1 MLVKQ
6 YGSRICSVSMNF
18 SANAF
23 REISFLRTD
32 DWESPLD
39 DFYKKF
45 TDFTDHALT
54 AQTEGFVHSE
64 VERELLLKLAENVR
78 ALEDQLTS
86 EEVLLID
93 ENYDL
98 QSPKTKTIEKRILVN
113 DEQKLYFYCSVY
125 PSLRLVVFGAG

>member
-1 MLVKQ
+1 
-6 YGSRICSVSMNF
+6 MNF

-39 DFYKKF
+39 DFHKKF
-45 TDFTDHALT
+45 TAFADHSLT

-78 ALEDQLTS
+78 VLEDQLAS